1 MPMLMLILMLMLM
14 LPSLPPIQSAP
25 AMYGMLE
32 IVVARTVAQSMARPV
47 RLLLML
53 WIT

>member
-1 MPMLMLILMLMLM
+1 MLMPMLKLML
-14 LPSLPPIQSAP
+14 LPSPIQSAL

-32 IVVARTVAQSMARPV
+32 IVVARTVAQSVARPV